1 MSNKN
6 HVPIDLH
13 LILDKFGYNEF
24 ILKDGKEGKKSE
36 RLMCCPFHAEK
47 TPSFY
52 ANKYTYK
59 CFSCGEKGNASTF
72 ISKKMNIPL
81 VEAFKEYCNLA
92 GISFNNSLKFKTENE
107 DYYNNLSIP
116 EKIIRSS
123 ILLEEP
129 TEYLKKRGISKIE
142 SKSIYILQKDFVDN
156 YQDKEVKIFKNA
168 YIVPIYVKGNLSSI
182 QYINPNNTKMFL
194 RSHPLK
200 GGYCK
205 FFVNSYEQF
214 FLVEGVWDAL
224 SLNQIGYNAIWGIN
238 ADNLVDT
245 AIDNYEDWVFKG
257 NVFADNDAQGIA
269 KGTKASNILS
279 TQVIKSPRLE
289 YKDVNDLLLG
299 IGEKQL
305 KRMIVDFLEENYLSV
320 LNSLIKRKELK
331 IFYNQGND
339 EYMALLLGKK
349 LKHKAKINLGY
360 QILNKLVKEKLLWIK
375 SNKAEEVAREIGKHI
390 AINCDLVDDVNYNPK
405 YNFYETYKEYDET
418 YLNMYRRSGLHGKK
432 KLEQRNFNRLK
443 DYLVHILD
451 DRTGKLEYY
460 NWFIEFLA
468 WKWQKPDV
476 KYEYIPIFH
485 GKFGTGKS
493 TIAVILRYLFG
504 DNTNPTLK
512 DRDFTGDFNTAF
524 ENKLFCVHDEKS
536 SAEKRHEVY
545 EAMKA
550 LSGSETLALNGKF
563 TNLKSTYKNYISFIV
578 LSNEDYPF
586 PVLEGDRRAVVF
598 KQNHRPDKDGDN
610 ADQEYFTKLYKVLEK
625 ECEGLAYHLSNYKL
639 GKRLPMLKTIARE
652 ELKSI
657 SKGFVDEFIEDLA
670 SNYEDTINEINTINK
685 SVIFPSS
692 LHHSNRFTYNKGF
705 LLGID
710 REKKQLC
717 MSANMFT
724 NMVNIKYKQN
734 AKNNKHLYN
743 MARKNR
749 RFSYETTSD
758 FVEYYDKKPFRV
770 IRIDLK

>member
-129 TEYLKKRGISKIE
+129 TEYLKKRGITKIE

-168 YIVPIYVKGNLSSI
+168 YIIPIYVKGKLSSI

-289 YKDVNDLLLG
+289 YKDANDLLLG

-331 IFYNQGND
+331 IFYNKGND
-339 EYMALLLGKK
+339 EYLSLLLGE
-349 LKHKAKINLGY
+349 LLSHKSKTQLGY
-360 QILNKLVKEKLLWIK
+360 QILNKLVKERVLCIK
-375 SNKAEEVAREIGKHI
+375 STNAKKVAEEIGKYI
-390 AINCDLVDDVNYNPK
+390 AINCVLIDDVNYHPK
-405 YNFYETYKEYDET
+405 YEFFDKFKDLDNLYVNLFKK
-418 YLNMYRRSGLHGKK
+418 SGLHAKR
-432 KLEQRNFNRLK
+432 KLEKKYFPRIK
-443 DYLVHILD
+443 EHLVHL
-451 DRTGKLEYY
+451 TGSYEYY
-460 NWFIEFLA
+460 EWFIEFLA
-468 WKWQKPDV
+468 WKWQKPEV
-476 KYEYIPIFH
+476 KYPYITIFH
-485 GKFGTGKS
+485 GIQGTGKS
-493 TIAVILRYLFG
+493 TLGIILSILFG
-504 DNTNPTLK
+504 NNTN
-512 DRDFTGDFNTAF
+512 RDVTDFDFEDKFNSAF
-524 ENKLFCVHDEKS
+524 ENKLFCVCDE
-536 SAEKRHEVY
+536 AITADNRV
-545 EAMKA
+545 KA
-550 LSGSETLALNGKF
+550 HAKIKDLTGKDSFALENKGIKKK
-563 TNLKSTYKNYISFIV
+563 NNYKNYNSFVLIS
-578 LSNEDYPF
+578 NYDYVYPA
-586 PVLEGDRRAVVF
+586 EKEDRRAVVF
-598 KQNHRPDKDGDN
+598 KQNVRPDKDGNN
-610 ADQEYFTKLYKVLEK
+610 ADPDYFKKLYKSLEE
-625 ECEGLAYHLSNYKL
+625 ECEGLAYNLSTFKL
-639 GKRLPMLKTIARE
+639 QGRLEKLETQALEDLK
-652 ELKSI
+652 EL
-657 SKGFVDEFIEDLA
+657 SKHPIEHFIDDLA
-670 SNYEDTINEINTINK
+670 SNYEDTIAEINHLHKTKFPNQIGTNGTNYAYDNGFFISIDRKDRLLFVSTNMFKAMINK
-685 SVIFPSS
+685 KFS
-692 LHHSNRFTYNKGF
+692 
-705 LLGID
+705 
-710 REKKQLC
+710 
-717 MSANMFT
+717 
-724 NMVNIKYKQN
+724 QN
-734 AKNNKHLYN
+734 AKNDRFIYSS
-743 MARKNR
+743 ARKNKK
-749 RFSYETTSD
+749 FSYESD
-758 FVEYYDKKPFRV
+758 YITNVKGKPIRVVAIRLDYLSEY
-770 IRIDLK
+770 